1 MKRVFRL
8 FFAILLF
15 LSSFQMKAQIN
26 MIVKEGGFL
35 FKEGKDSI
43 CFYQRNPRDKEGQYS
58 RCNYFHP
65 LYELDGSRITEDF
78 PADHLHHRGVFWAW
92 HQILINDKPVADGW
106 ELKNYEQK
114 VTNIEF
120 KTQKG
125 VGIFTTEVV
134 WKSPLWKGGSEY
146 FLKENNVVMIYP
158 RKGNYRRIDFEIQ
171 LNPLVDHLSI
181 GGSDDEKGYSGFSI
195 RLKLPEEVLFSD
207 LQGAVEPMNAAVI
220 AGNAM
225 KIDGRF
231 LKNGGNGGVLIYSNP
246 GNPKPSN
253 RWILRKSASM
263 QNVAYP
269 GRNPITIPMD
279 HPLTLNYSL
288 LIYRGNLSQ
297 NEIKKV
303 LKDIHH

>member
-1 MKRVFRL
+1 
-8 FFAILLF
+8 
-15 LSSFQMKAQIN
+15 
-26 MIVKEGGFL
+26 
-35 FKEGKDSI
+35 
-43 CFYQRNPRDKEGQYS
+43 
-58 RCNYFHP
+58 
-65 LYELDGSRITEDF
+65 
-78 PADHLHHRGVFWAW
+78 
-92 HQILINDKPVADGW
+92 
-106 ELKNYEQK
+106 
-114 VTNIEF
+114 
-120 KTQKG
+120 
-125 VGIFTTEVV
+125 
-134 WKSPLWKGGSEY
+134 
-146 FLKENNVVMIYP
+146 MIYP

-220 AGNAM
+220 AGNTM

-231 LKNGGNGGVLIYSNP
+231 LRNGGNGGVLIYSNP
-246 GNPKPSN
+246 GNPEPSN